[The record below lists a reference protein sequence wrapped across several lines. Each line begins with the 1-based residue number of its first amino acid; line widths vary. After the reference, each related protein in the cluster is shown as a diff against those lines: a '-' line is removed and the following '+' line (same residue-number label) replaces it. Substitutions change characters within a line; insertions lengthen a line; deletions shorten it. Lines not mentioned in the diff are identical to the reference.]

1 MTLARR
7 HILAGFLLIGSVFGQ
22 TPAKRVILIIGPPG
36 SGKTTQSEKLKS
48 ALGLPIVSMSD
59 VLKAAGGG
67 KGGLNKN
74 LRAQIAAG
82 EMVSDQTADTL
93 MRKRI
98 SRKDCEGGFILDG
111 YPSTV
116 KQAEYFDALLGELGL
131 PPPAVI
137 HLSIPDSEATR
148 RLEKRGRADDSP
160 ANTERRIAEYRSQAQ
175 LLLARYPNA
184 VTIDGTKSPDAV
196 AAGIR
201 EALKY

>member
-1 MTLARR
+1 MTLPRR

-22 TPAKRVILIIGPPG
+22 TPTKRVILIIGPPG

-48 ALGLPIVSMSD
+48 ALALPIISMSD

-98 SRKDCEGGFILDG
+98 TRKDCEGGFILDG

-116 KQAEYFDALLGELGL
+116 KQAEYFDALLSELGL
-131 PPPAVI
+131 PAPAVI
-137 HLSIPDSEATR
+137 HLSIPDNEATR

-160 ANTERRIAEYRSQAQ
+160 ANTERRIAEYRGQAQ
-175 LLLARYPNA
+175 LLLARYPHA

-196 AAGIR
+196 AASIR
-201 EALKY
+201 QALKY